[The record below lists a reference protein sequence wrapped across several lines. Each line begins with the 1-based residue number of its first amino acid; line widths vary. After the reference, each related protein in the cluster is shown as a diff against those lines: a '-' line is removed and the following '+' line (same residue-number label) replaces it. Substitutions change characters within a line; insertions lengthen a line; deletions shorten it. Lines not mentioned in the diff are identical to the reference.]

1 MPVSVTARPVRHIRG
16 SSPAPRSRRRRLARR
31 FAAVG
36 LPTLLIL
43 QSLLTVTP
51 VARAS
56 HALTQDVTIPAGAA
70 GTAGLTVHVPAQP
83 PKADILIAIDTTGS
97 MGSSITQAKAYAQ
110 DIVNKVQNGVPASGP
125 NPAIPGVA
133 DSRFAV
139 VEFRD
144 FGDTPVYAVRQG
156 MTPTASLV
164 QTAVNAMSANG
175 GGDSP
180 EAHNTVFRNSYT
192 PAVSGDIGWRSGTKK
207 IVVVISDAEPHG
219 AGKTGQDLTGCND
232 QTTDPVDNTLS
243 TKAVLEGMAA
253 ADRTLFMVRASTG
266 SATLECYQSIAAKT
280 PGGAAVNSGS
290 NLGDQ
295 IVSLIHSSFN
305 ANVIDLHMAVAT
317 APAGAAASWFG
328 FTPGTQGAV
337 TPSDKTFTANITV
350 PTGTPAGTYAFDLVA
365 LADGTD
371 IGHQQVRV
379 IVPSSTIPVGM
390 PTLTGVYKVGGD
402 TYVAGHLSATASTA
416 YTISFGS
423 ATACAGGTID
433 AAAPTFGSTSVTT
446 NADGQVF
453 FNLKLTGSTPP
464 SGHKFVAAK
473 VTGPGG
479 FRSDYSPCV
488 VEGPDNDTWPRA
500 LPIGGSSTTQGFLDL
515 PGRERWF
522 KFAVQPGAR
531 VQVDLKNLPADYDL
545 VLFRDVKQAYD
556 ELTNPTSTQQ
566 LTKLGAEY
574 AASGFTA
581 SGFTASGFTASGFT
595 ASGFTA
601 SGFTA
606 SGFTGDPF
614 SGAQTR
620 TLVAISASDGTG
632 DEVVA
637 ANTWLNT
644 GNYYVRVSGKNGA
657 SSLQQPFTLTTSTTG
672 NVCNGVGPSGL
683 ATLPASG
690 TTFKSIILLDSSRL
704 PGYTSDLRTQIDT
717 FAGRSDVDGAVVDL
731 KDDARITALNAQ
743 ADGKPACV
751 YAKNLVAESIR
762 DLVLRYRTANST
774 LANVVL
780 IGGDDVIPFFRSPD
794 QASLAPESGFVPP
807 VSSNSASEA
816 SLRNNYV
823 LSQDAYGAGTQI
835 SLYSSTFP
843 IPELAVG
850 RLVETA
856 SEISGML
863 TAYTATNGVVTPG
876 SSLVTGYDFLDDAA
890 TLAQSLLTGGTGA
903 VDGSPA
909 GDKLITPF
917 DKAPSD
923 PASWTAA
930 QLKTKMLGTRHD
942 VVFLAGHFSA
952 NSALAAD
959 YATSM
964 TTADLVGSA
973 LDQSNVLVLSIG
985 CHSGYNVLD
994 GAAVVGV
1001 TDPLDWAQA
1010 LARKK
1015 MTGVLGTGYQ
1025 YGDTEFLE
1033 YSERIYTEIAR
1044 RLRYGTGPVSIGQA
1058 LVAAKLDYLK
1068 ETPDIRDLHE
1078 KALRQ
1083 TTLYGLPMMRYDM
1096 PQGRELS
1103 DPSAGTIG
1111 ATTGFGS
1118 VPGSALGLQSAEL
1131 TVNPSLTEQPK
1142 TLINLDG
1149 GTLTAK
1155 YLQGGAGVVSNPG
1168 EPAIPLE
1175 SVGVGKAGFVLRG
1188 VGFLGGN
1195 YVDQQVVP
1203 LSGAPATE
1211 LKTAHTPFTNPTFF
1225 PSKMWTPNYID
1236 ALTPGGNG
1244 TKLLV
1249 TPAQHKAT
1257 NPGSETVT
1265 RRKFSDLKLKLFY
1278 SQSTAPGAGS
1288 DAPSISDVG
1297 AAVSGGN
1304 VTFTARVVGDPRAGV
1319 QEVWV
1324 TYTGLDAQWHSIP
1337 LTQNATDSSLWTKTV
1352 ALTATSATK
1361 IDFMVQAVNGFGLV
1375 GVSDVGGAY
1384 HQAFIGTTA
1393 PRTATSLGLASTPTT
1408 GVYGG
1413 TASVTAT
1420 LLPAASGKQV
1430 VFSIG
1435 SVVRSATTDSAGKA
1449 TAQVP
1454 LTVSPGVQQL
1464 TANFAGDATT
1474 LPSGDA
1480 REFTISKASTT
1491 LTLSV
1496 VPAPASGMVPEVL
1509 LGADSGITATLSE
1522 GAGAVPLAYRTV
1534 FFVLSGPTART
1545 TSVITDFAGRA
1556 RLGTLP
1562 AAVGVYTVTA
1572 CFNGPENPSACS
1584 ALSVA
1589 DPTYGSSGATTT
1601 VKHIWPWTGF
1611 LSPVDN
1617 LGILNDA
1624 KAGST
1629 IPVKFSLGG
1638 DRGLGIL
1645 AVGSPKIVPQTCP
1658 NSSTPVSSI
1667 EEISL
1672 DAAGLTFSDGRYQW
1686 NWKTPKTYAGKCYRL
1701 DVILIDGTTHS
1712 ASFRFK

>member
-1 MPVSVTARPVRHIRG
+1 
-16 SSPAPRSRRRRLARR
+16 
-31 FAAVG
+31 
-36 LPTLLIL
+36 
-43 QSLLTVTP
+43 
-51 VARAS
+51 
-56 HALTQDVTIPAGAA
+56 
-70 GTAGLTVHVPAQP
+70 
-83 PKADILIAIDTTGS
+83 
-97 MGSSITQAKAYAQ
+97 
-110 DIVNKVQNGVPASGP
+110 
-125 NPAIPGVA
+125 
-133 DSRFAV
+133 
-139 VEFRD
+139 
-144 FGDTPVYAVRQG
+144 
-156 MTPTASLV
+156 
-164 QTAVNAMSANG
+164 
-175 GGDSP
+175 
-180 EAHNTVFRNSYT
+180 
-192 PAVSGDIGWRSGTKK
+192 
-207 IVVVISDAEPHG
+207 
-219 AGKTGQDLTGCND
+219 
-232 QTTDPVDNTLS
+232 
-243 TKAVLEGMAA
+243 
-253 ADRTLFMVRASTG
+253 
-266 SATLECYQSIAAKT
+266 
-280 PGGAAVNSGS
+280 
-290 NLGDQ
+290 
-295 IVSLIHSSFN
+295 
-305 ANVIDLHMAVAT
+305 
-317 APAGAAASWFG
+317 
-328 FTPGTQGAV
+328 
-337 TPSDKTFTANITV
+337 
-350 PTGTPAGTYAFDLVA
+350 
-365 LADGTD
+365 
-371 IGHQQVRV
+371 
-379 IVPSSTIPVGM
+379 M
-390 PTLTGVYKVGGD
+390 PTLTGVYKVGAD

-423 ATACAGGTID
+423 ATTCAGGTID

-453 FNLKLTGSTPP
+453 FNLKLTGSAPP
-464 SGHKFVAAK
+464 SGHTFVAAK

-545 VLFRDVKQAYD
+545 VLFKDVKQAWT
-556 ELTNPTSTQQ
+556 ELTNPSTTAA
-566 LTKLGAEY
+566 LTRLGAEY

-595 ASGFTA
+595 ASGFTDSVYSA

-606 SGFTGDPF
+606 SGFTASGFTASGFTASGFTADAFSASGFTASGFTASGFTASGFTASGFTADPF

-620 TLVAISASDGTG
+620 SLVAISASDGTG

-644 GNYYVRVSGKNGA
+644 GEYYVRVSGKNGA
-657 SSLQQPFTLTTSTTG
+657 ASLDQPFTLTVSTTG
-672 NVCNGVGPSGL
+672 NVCSGVGPSSA

-690 TTFKSIILLDSSRL
+690 TIYKSIILLDSSRL
-704 PGYTSDLRTQIDT
+704 PGYTSTLRTQIDT
-717 FAGRSDVDGAVVDL
+717 FAARSDVNGAVVDL
-731 KDDARITALNAQ
+731 AGDVRITALNAQ

-762 DLVLRYRTANST
+762 DLVLRYRTANGT

-780 IGGDDVIPFFRSPD
+780 LGGDDVIPFFRSPD

-903 VDGSPA
+903 TPGTPA
-909 GDKLITPF
+909 GDSLITPF
-917 DKAPSD
+917 NKAPSD

-985 CHSGYNVLD
+985 CHSGYNALD
-994 GAAVVGV
+994 SAAVAGV

-1010 LARKK
+1010 LAQKK

-1096 PQGRELS
+1096 PQGRGLS

-1118 VPGSALGLQSAEL
+1118 VPGSALRPPVGRADGD
-1131 TVNPSLTEQPK
+1131 PSLDRKSK
-1142 TLINLDG
+1142 TLVDARRRLH
-1149 GTLTAK
+1149 AHRE
-1155 YLQGGAGVVSNPG
+1155 VPPG
-1168 EPAIPLE
+1168 RCGRRLE
-1175 SVGVGKAGFVLRG
+1175 SRVSRPSRSSRSGVGKPGFVLRG

-1195 YVDQQVVP
+1195 YVDEQVVP

-1211 LKTAHTPFTNPTFF
+1211 LKTAHTPFTSPTFF

-1265 RRKFSDLKLKLFY
+1265 RRKFS
-1278 SQSTAPGAGS
+1278 T
-1288 DAPSISDVG
+1288 
-1297 AAVSGGN
+1297 
-1304 VTFTARVVGDPRAGV
+1304 
-1319 QEVWV
+1319 
-1324 TYTGLDAQWHSIP
+1324 
-1337 LTQNATDSSLWTKTV
+1337 
-1352 ALTATSATK
+1352 
-1361 IDFMVQAVNGFGLV
+1361 
-1375 GVSDVGGAY
+1375 
-1384 HQAFIGTTA
+1384 
-1393 PRTATSLGLASTPTT
+1393 
-1408 GVYGG
+1408 
-1413 TASVTAT
+1413 
-1420 LLPAASGKQV
+1420 
-1430 VFSIG
+1430 
-1435 SVVRSATTDSAGKA
+1435 
-1449 TAQVP
+1449 
-1454 LTVSPGVQQL
+1454 
-1464 TANFAGDATT
+1464 
-1474 LPSGDA
+1474 
-1480 REFTISKASTT
+1480 
-1491 LTLSV
+1491 
-1496 VPAPASGMVPEVL
+1496 
-1509 LGADSGITATLSE
+1509 
-1522 GAGAVPLAYRTV
+1522 
-1534 FFVLSGPTART
+1534 
-1545 TSVITDFAGRA
+1545 
-1556 RLGTLP
+1556 
-1562 AAVGVYTVTA
+1562 
-1572 CFNGPENPSACS
+1572 
-1584 ALSVA
+1584 
-1589 DPTYGSSGATTT
+1589 
-1601 VKHIWPWTGF
+1601 
-1611 LSPVDN
+1611 
-1617 LGILNDA
+1617 
-1624 KAGST
+1624 
-1629 IPVKFSLGG
+1629 
-1638 DRGLGIL
+1638 
-1645 AVGSPKIVPQTCP
+1645 
-1658 NSSTPVSSI
+1658 
-1667 EEISL
+1667 
-1672 DAAGLTFSDGRYQW
+1672 
-1686 NWKTPKTYAGKCYRL
+1686 
-1701 DVILIDGTTHS
+1701 
-1712 ASFRFK
+1712 